1 MGPTKLLAL
10 VTALLIAVFPAMAQW
25 EPSGPITLEIGF
37 DAGGETDTLGRII
50 AREVE
55 EQSGWNIVAE
65 NKPGG
70 GGIAVFSS
78 LAVQKPDGLTIG
90 LGVSMPV
97 LVNLLLRGEELP
109 FDLDS
114 FDYLAT
120 VAHGQIA
127 IITRADQPFN
137 DMQGLVEYS
146 KQNDGALIAVVAK
159 PQELL
164 MRYVGKQ
171 AGTEFKLVTAKSSAE
186 AIQNLL
192 GGHVD
197 AAFAAGGHIP
207 YMESGDVKMIASAN
221 AERHSYAPD
230 TLTVREQGFDIDV
243 DPYFYLAA
251 PAGLSDGAKAALSK
265 ALDDAIN
272 SEDARKVIIETLST
286 DPNNLGPDGTKK
298 MMVEG
303 LDNVA
308 KLFGK

>member
-272 SEDARKVIIETLST
+272 SENARKVIIETLST